1 MAVEIPKT
9 LSDHPQLVGIVRFPS
24 CEVTTDEVIVPLV
37 IKTTTDNKYMSL
49 RQVVDMATTINGA
62 DVESSVINI
71 SKNKVT
77 DFYPY
82 TYYVLTDSEC
92 DPLIMQPQYLP
103 SSFTIKG
110 KFALSHAPIERYYP
124 SNYKGDTT
132 GNVYNITNTSQ
143 MMLPTSTNEGVAY
156 MNANANAIQTER
168 SNKIWQN
175 VIGGI
180 TTIGSL
186 ATSPVSANGVLG
198 GIGTVASG
206 IMGLKSAD
214 ARTKDVQMTPN
225 SISSF
230 GTPSTRKSFNTDK
243 VRLLKYTV
251 NDNIKNKVE
260 NFCLRYGNK
269 YNNFGVID
277 LKRYKGYIKYIS
289 PDINSKI
296 DNIYID
302 KIREIFERGVFIE

>member
-1 MAVEIPKT
+1 MPVQIPST
-9 LSDHPQLVGIVRFPS
+9 LSDHPQLVGIVRFPN
-24 CEVTTDEVIVPLV
+24 CVVTTQEVVVPLV
-37 IKTTTDNKYMSL
+37 IKDTETNKYKSM
-49 RQVVDMATTINGA
+49 RQAVEMASSIKGGN
-62 DVESSVINI
+62 VESNSITV

-77 DFYPY
+77 DFFPY
-82 TYYVLTDSEC
+82 TYYVLTDGEC
-92 DPLIMQPQYLP
+92 EPLILYPQYLP
-103 SSFTIKG
+103 TSFSIKG

-124 SNYKGDTT
+124 SSYKGDTT

-143 MMLPTSTNEGVAY
+143 MMLPTSSNEGVSY
-156 MNANANAIQTER
+156 MNANANAIETQR
-168 SNKIWQN
+168 GNKFFQN
-175 VIGGI
+175 VISGVGI
-180 TTIGSL
+180 
-186 ATSPVSANGVLG
+186 
-198 GIGTVASG
+198 VASG
-206 IMGLKSAD
+206 LMGNFGGALGSTASLTSGIMSLKESD
-214 ARTKDVQMTPN
+214 ARNKDIEMTPN

-230 GTPSTRKSFNTDK
+230 GTPSTRNSFNTDK
-243 VRLLKYTV
+243 VSLLKYTV

-277 LKRYKGYIKYIS
+277 LKTYKGYIKYIS

>member
-49 RQVVDMATTINGA
+49 RQFVDMATTINGA

-92 DPLIMQPQYLP
+92 EPLIMQPQYLP

-124 SNYKGDTT
+124 SSYKGDTT

-143 MMLPTSTNEGVAY
+143 MMLPTSTNEGVSY
-156 MNANANAIQTER
+156 MNANANAIETQR
-168 SNKIWQN
+168 GNKIFQN
-175 VIGGI
+175 VISGVGI
-180 TTIGSL
+180 
-186 ATSPVSANGVLG
+186 
-198 GIGTVASG
+198 VASG
-206 IMGLKSAD
+206 LMGNFGGALGSAASLTSGIMSLKESD
-214 ARTKDVQMTPN
+214 ARNKDIEMTPN
-225 SISSF
+225 SITSF

-260 NFCLRYGNK
+260 NFCIRYGNK

-277 LKRYKGYIKYIS
+277 LKTYKGYIKYIS

>member
-24 CEVTTDEVIVPLV
+24 CNITTQEVVIPLV

-62 DVESSVINI
+62 DVESAAIQVPKS
-71 SKNKVT
+71 KVT

-82 TYYVLTDSEC
+82 TYFVLTDGETE
-92 DPLIMQPQYLP
+92 PLIMYPQYLP
-103 SSFTIKG
+103 EYFTIKG
-110 KFALSHAPIERYYP
+110 KFALSHSPIERYYP
-124 SNYKGDTT
+124 SSYKGDTS

-143 MMLPTSTNEGVAY
+143 MMLPTSSNEGVAY
-156 MNANANAIQTER
+156 MNANANAMETQR
-168 SNKIWQN
+168 SNSVIQN
-175 VIGGI
+175 VISGVGMI
-180 TTIGSL
+180 ASGL
-186 ATSPVSANGVLG
+186 MGNANGVLG
-198 GIGTVASG
+198 GAAGLTSG
-206 IMGLKSAD
+206 IMNLRESD
-214 ARTKDVQMTPN
+214 ARIKDVQMTPN

-243 VRLLKYTV
+243 VRVLKYTV

-269 YNNFGVID
+269 FNNYDTID
-277 LKRYKGYIKYIS
+277 IKNYKGFIKFIS
-289 PDINSKI
+289 PDVDSKI
-296 DNIYID
+296 DNIHIN
-302 KIREIFERGVFIE
+302 KIISILERGVYIE

>member
-49 RQVVDMATTINGA
+49 RQFVDMATTINGA

-92 DPLIMQPQYLP
+92 EPLIMQPQYLP

-124 SNYKGDTT
+124 SSYKGDTT

-143 MMLPTSTNEGVAY
+143 MMLPTSTNEGVSY
-156 MNANANAIQTER
+156 MNANANAIETQR
-168 SNKIWQN
+168 GNKIFQN
-175 VIGGI
+175 VISGVGI
-180 TTIGSL
+180 
-186 ATSPVSANGVLG
+186 
-198 GIGTVASG
+198 VASG
-206 IMGLKSAD
+206 LMGNFGGALGSTASLTSGIMSLKESD
-214 ARTKDVQMTPN
+214 ARNKDIEMTPN
-225 SISSF
+225 SITSF

-260 NFCLRYGNK
+260 NFCIRYGNK

-277 LKRYKGYIKYIS
+277 LKTYKGYIKYIS

>member
-24 CEVTTDEVIVPLV
+24 CNITTQEVIIPLV

-49 RQVVDMATTINGA
+49 RQVVDMATSITGA
-62 DVESSVINI
+62 DVESAAIQVPKS
-71 SKNKVT
+71 KVT

-82 TYYVLTDSEC
+82 TYFVLTDGET
-92 DPLIMQPQYLP
+92 DPLIMYPQYLP
-103 SSFTIKG
+103 GSFTIKG
-110 KFALSHAPIERYYP
+110 KFALSHSPIERYYP
-124 SNYKGDTT
+124 SSYKGDTS

-143 MMLPTSTNEGVAY
+143 MMLPTSSNEGVAY

-175 VIGGI
+175 IIGGV
-180 TTIGSL
+180 TAVGSL
-186 ATSPVSANGVLG
+186 ATTPVNANGVLG
-198 GIGTVASG
+198 GVGTLANG
-206 IMGLKSAD
+206 LMGLKSAD
-214 ARTKDVQMTPN
+214 SRLKDVQMTPN

-243 VRLLKYTV
+243 VRVLKYTV

-269 YNNFGVID
+269 FNNYDTID
-277 LKRYKGYIKYIS
+277 IKNYKGFIKFIS
-289 PDINSKI
+289 PDVDSKI
-296 DNIYID
+296 DNIHIN
-302 KIREIFERGVFIE
+302 KIISILERGVYIE